1 MAKKIGMVD
10 ESIEKMEIPIV
21 QKTPFLV
28 TTWLEL
34 ITVPVMMVFIL
45 KTRFFNFHDRQIGT
59 ISTFRVTTGITAIGS
74 VLILM
79 NVSMNLTIVTKT
91 QYVKILLVVFGVF
104 VMKDTTSKMMA
115 VTNVLITTSV
125 SMVSTTMK
133 LIT

>member
-1 MAKKIGMVD
+1 MAVK
-10 ESIEKMEIPIV
+10 
-21 QKTPFLV
+21 LV
-28 TTWLEL
+28 LL
-34 ITVPVMMVFIL
+34 VL
-45 KTRFFNFHDRQIGT
+45 
-59 ISTFRVTTGITAIGS
+59 FRVTTGITAIGNVS
-74 VLILM
+74 ILM

-104 VMKDTTSKMMA
+104 VMKDTTLKMMA

>member
-1 MAKKIGMVD
+1 MTVK
-10 ESIEKMEIPIV
+10 
-21 QKTPFLV
+21 LV
-28 TTWLEL
+28 LL
-34 ITVPVMMVFIL
+34 VL
-45 KTRFFNFHDRQIGT
+45 
-59 ISTFRVTTGITAIGS
+59 FRVTTGITAIGS
-74 VLILM
+74 VSILM